1 MLNEFMLL
9 LAFIACIIVEIVVMT
24 YIETLSAY
32 WY

>member
-1 MLNEFMLL
+1 MLNEFML

-24 YIETLSAY
+24 FIETLSAY